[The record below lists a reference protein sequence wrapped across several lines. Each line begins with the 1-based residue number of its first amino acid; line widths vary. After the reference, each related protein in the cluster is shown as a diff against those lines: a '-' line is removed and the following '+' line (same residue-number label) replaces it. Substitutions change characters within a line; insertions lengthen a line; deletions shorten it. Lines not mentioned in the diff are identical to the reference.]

1 MQTRTLGSVIVIG
14 VFVALFGMR
23 SAAQSTDPIIGTW
36 VLNVAKS
43 KFSPGPAPQ
52 SESRT
57 YVMAGKEIK
66 ATSTGVGADG
76 KPTAGEWMI
85 VNDGRDTPL
94 TGNPDADVLSL
105 KQTDTFST
113 EFTLKKAGK
122 VVITGTRTISRDGK
136 VMTITNKGTNA
147 KGQPINDVLVFEKR

>member
-1 MQTRTLGSVIVIG
+1 MQTRALRYAIVLGL
-14 VFVALFGMR
+14 FVALFGIHA
-23 SAAQSTDPIIGTW
+23 AAQSADPIIGTW

-43 KFSPGPAPQ
+43 TFVPGPAPK

-57 YVMAGKEIK
+57 YVVAGKEIK

-76 KPTAGEWMI
+76 KPTTGEWI
-85 VNDGRDTPL
+85 LVSDGRDTPM

-105 KQTDTFST
+105 KKIDAFSA

-122 VVITGTRTISRDGK
+122 VVITGTRTITRDGK
-136 VMTITNKGTNA
+136 IMTITNRGTNA
-147 KGQPINDVLVFEKR
+147 KGQKVNDVLVFEKR

>member
-1 MQTRTLGSVIVIG
+1 
-14 VFVALFGMR
+14 
-23 SAAQSTDPIIGTW
+23 
-36 VLNVAKS
+36 
-43 KFSPGPAPQ
+43 
-52 SESRT
+52 
-57 YVMAGKEIK
+57 MAGKEIK
-66 ATSTGVGADG
+66 ATTTGVGADG

-85 VNDGRDTPL
+85 VNDGRDTPM

-105 KQTDTFST
+105 KQTDAFST

-147 KGQPINDVLVFEKR
+147 KGQTINDVLVFEKR

>member
-1 MQTRTLGSVIVIG
+1 MRTRTLRCAIVLGI
-14 VFVALFGMR
+14 FVALFAIR
-23 SAAQSTDPIIGTW
+23 SAAQGTDPIIGTW

-43 KFSPGPAPQ
+43 KFSPGPAPK

-57 YVMAGKEIK
+57 YVVAGQEIK

-76 KPTAGEWMI
+76 KPTAGEWII

-105 KQTDTFST
+105 KRTDAFST

-147 KGQPINDVLVFEKR
+147 KGQTINDVLVFEKR

>member
-1 MQTRTLGSVIVIG
+1 MQVRTLRCGLIIG
-14 VFVALFGMR
+14 VVVALFGIHPV
-23 SAAQSTDPIIGTW
+23 AQSADPIIGTW

-43 KFSPGPAPQ
+43 KFSPGPPPK

-57 YVMAGKEIK
+57 YAMAGKEIK

-76 KPTAGEWMI
+76 KATAGEWMI
-85 VNDGRDTPL
+85 VNDGRDTPM

-105 KQTDTFST
+105 KQIDAFST
-113 EFTLKKAGK
+113 EFALKKAGK
-122 VVITGTRTISRDGK
+122 VVITGTRTVSRDGK

-147 KGQPINDVLVFEKR
+147 KGQPVDDVLVYEKH

>member
-1 MQTRTLGSVIVIG
+1 M
-14 VFVALFGMR
+14 
-23 SAAQSTDPIIGTW
+23 
-36 VLNVAKS
+36 
-43 KFSPGPAPQ
+43 
-52 SESRT
+52 
-57 YVMAGKEIK
+57 MAGKEIK
-66 ATSTGVGADG
+66 ATTAGVGADG